1 MKQITGLKVLGGN
14 RLTASGGAWVK
25 RRQLSGRKKFAWRD
39 VLKTLDDS
47 TGVKAADTKAVI
59 QDR

>member
-1 MKQITGLKVLGGN
+1 MDYWVRG
-14 RLTASGGAWVK
+14 SG
-25 RRQLSGRKKFAWRD
+25 KKFAWRD

-59 QDR
+59 QDREGLLNGFTVGIAAWSR